1 MSLLSGAVIGFLL
14 GLIWCY
20 YKQLKAVSD
29 NRGLIGAATDFGEAA
44 GNLWDHLR
52 QSPT

>member
-1 MSLLSGAVIGFLL
+1 MVQGMIIGFLL

-29 NRGLIGAATDFGEAA
+29 NRGLIGAASDFGTAA
-44 GNLWDHLR
+44 GNLYDHLR